1 MRNPCTLHLE
11 SLERPVPSTDSAD
24 EARSDMIALKL
35 HGVESIELGR
45 SGGFTEIFVD
55 GGLQIGI
62 KRLKQI
68 FEKECE

>member
-1 MRNPCTLHLE
+1 MRNSCTLHLE

-35 HGVESIELGR
+35 HGVESIELR
-45 SGGFTEIFVD
+45 CSGGFTEIFVD

-62 KRLKQI
+62 KRLEQV
-68 FEKECE
+68 FEKERE